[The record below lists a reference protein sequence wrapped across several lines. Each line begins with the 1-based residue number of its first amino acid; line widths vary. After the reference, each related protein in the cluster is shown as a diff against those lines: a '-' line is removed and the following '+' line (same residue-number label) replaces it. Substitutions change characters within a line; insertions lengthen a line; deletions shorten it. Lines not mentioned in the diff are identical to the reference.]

1 MADRLVVVGAPSSAG
16 AYAPGQE
23 QAPRALREAGLVR
36 ALQAHGVAV
45 EDAGDTEEIR
55 WRTDRSSL
63 QAMNIASVVQ
73 TVESV
78 SAQVSAALREQ
89 GCAVVVLGG
98 DCTVGIG
105 TVAGSLERGRVGLVY
120 IDQDADL
127 KTPSTT
133 DEGALDWMGVAHL
146 LDLDGAVGDL
156 ARVGPRVP
164 LLDSDQILLFG
175 QVDPTSS
182 ERSVIKEREIPWVSH
197 DVVRDDPVGAAEQVV
212 TTWAAQFDHLLVHLD
227 IDVVDFADA
236 PLAENTR
243 RNVGLKLDTLLAALE
258 RLVAAPNWCGLT
270 VCEINPDHGEPDGS
284 TLQDFSSRLAAIL
297 AGAINR

>member
-1 MADRLVVVGAPSSAG
+1 MADRLTVVGAPSSAG

-36 ALQAHGVAV
+36 ALQAHGVVV

-55 WRTDRSSL
+55 WRTDRASL
-63 QAMNIASVVQ
+63 HAMNIGSVVQ

-78 SAQVSAALREQ
+78 SARVSAALMEQ
-89 GCAVVVLGG
+89 GCAVLVLGG
-98 DCTVGIG
+98 DCTVGVG
-105 TVAGSLERGRVGLVY
+105 TVAGTLGRGRVGLVY

-146 LDLDGAVGDL
+146 LDLDGAVGEL

-164 LLDSDQILLFG
+164 LLGSDQILLFG

-182 ERSVIKEREIPWVSH
+182 ERQVIEERDIPWVSH
-197 DVVRDDPVGAAEQVV
+197 DVVRDDPVVAAEQVV
-212 TTWAAQFDHLLVHLD
+212 ATWAAQFDYLLVHLD

-270 VCEINPDHGEPDGS
+270 LCEINPAHGEPDGS
-284 TLQDFSSRLAAIL
+284 TLQDFVSRLAAIL
-297 AGAINR
+297 AGAMNR

>member
-55 WRTDRSSL
+55 WRTDRSSRH
-63 QAMNIASVVQ
+63 AMNIGSVVQ

-78 SAQVSAALREQ
+78 SARVSDALTEQ
-89 GCAVVVLGG
+89 GCAVLVLGG
-98 DCTVGIG
+98 DCTVGMG
-105 TVAGSLERGRVGLVY
+105 TVAGSVARGRVGLVY
-120 IDQDADL
+120 VDHDADL

-146 LDLDGAVGDL
+146 LDLEGAVGEL
-156 ARVGPRVP
+156 ARVGPRIP
-164 LLDSDQILLFG
+164 LLDSDQILMFG

-182 ERSVIKEREIPWVSH
+182 ERRVIEERGIPWVSH
-197 DVVRDDPVGAAEQVV
+197 DAVRDDPVGAAERVV
-212 TTWAAQFDHLLVHLD
+212 TEWAAQFDYLLVHLD

-270 VCEINPDHGEPDGS
+270 VCEINPAHGEPDGS
-284 TLQDFSSRLAAIL
+284 TLRDFASRLAAIL
-297 AGAINR
+297 AGAIDR

>member
-1 MADRLVVVGAPSSAG
+1 
-16 AYAPGQE
+16 
-23 QAPRALREAGLVR
+23 LREAGLVR
-36 ALQAHGVAV
+36 ELEAHGVAV

-63 QAMNIASVVQ
+63 HAMNVGSVVR

-78 SAQVSAALREQ
+78 SAHVGAALMEQ
-89 GCAVVVLGG
+89 GSAVLVLGG
-98 DCTVGIG
+98 DCTVGMG
-105 TVAGSLERGRVGLVY
+105 TVAGSLGRGRVGLVY
-120 IDQDADL
+120 IDHDADL

-133 DEGALDWMGVAHL
+133 DEGALDWMGVAHM
-146 LDLDGAVGDL
+146 LDLDGAVGEL

-182 ERSVIKEREIPWVSH
+182 ERRVIEERDIAWVSH
-197 DVVRDDPVGAAEQVV
+197 DVVRDDPGKAAEWVV
-212 TTWAAQFDHLLVHLD
+212 NNWAAQFDHLLVHLD

-243 RNVGLKLDTLLAALE
+243 RNVGLKLDTLLSALQG
-258 RLVAAPNWCGLT
+258 LVAAPNWCGLT
-270 VCEINPDHGEPDGS
+270 VCEINPAHGEPDGS
-284 TLQDFSSRLAAIL
+284 TLQDFASRLAAIL
-297 AGAINR
+297 AGAINRWRP